1 MKFGVINLES
11 MGFYNLYVHYVNLVI
26 SNFKTPCLEFELSH
40 SICVFDPVNIYYYEK
55 VQKNSSGA
63 VQSIGRPLSDDGV
76 KTQER
81 NAKTERGPKP
91 KRIRMNDGEKLT
103 LEAGPML

>member
-1 MKFGVINLES
+1 M
-11 MGFYNLYVHYVNLVI
+11 
-26 SNFKTPCLEFELSH
+26 
-40 SICVFDPVNIYYYEK
+40 
-55 VQKNSSGA
+55 
-63 VQSIGRPLSDDGV
+63 

-103 LEAGPML
+103 LEAGPMLQKSYVLTKGGCIILSVYDKLYCYVNITPHSEVYVSPVCNNGHWRIYLLPVVTDVYYV